1 MSPISQWQSMKI
13 YRKLRTNKILRLFAF
28 FIYDAGKHFCRFL
41 NLFSFRLLVENVEN
55 ASS

>member
-1 MSPISQWQSMKI
+1 MKI